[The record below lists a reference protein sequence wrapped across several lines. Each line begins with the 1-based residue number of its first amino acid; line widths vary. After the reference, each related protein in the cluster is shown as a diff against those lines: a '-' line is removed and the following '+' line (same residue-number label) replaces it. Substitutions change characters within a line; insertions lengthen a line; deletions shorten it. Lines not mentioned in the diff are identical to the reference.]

1 MDFSKLRTKFF
12 AATVALFAVA
22 GIITIVMATRSLD
35 RLSTIISETGTGLRT
50 AEKAQ
55 HAAQIAILKADQAAE
70 QSEIKINNARE
81 LNAKQKEIGE
91 REAALRGFYRGALRI
106 IASQLESILSP
117 MAPDDRDF
125 FVLNDEVYLTVMK
138 GAKSVKFFPATDP
151 ENLKEV
157 AENEGLSPVRTD
169 QLASAIQEN
178 ADAEAPYMAFDSA
191 DNAIRIIAN
200 IGPTEDRFGVLEVT
214 LEDQLTPM
222 KKEAG
227 NLALDFMMRLG
238 AQTKEQEKNFET
250 RLAEMEAKRAE
261 AEAVHAEREA
271 RVESEEKSARN
282 WLIGAVVLSSLFGAY
297 YSGRADFFFQ
307 VVFVATAMSIVSG
320 AVAERMKLW
329 PFLAFCVILTGFI
342 YPLQGYWKWGGGF
355 LDALGFSDFAGSG
368 VVHLTGATAAL
379 AGVILVGARKGKYSK
394 DGKINALPGAN
405 LPLATLGTF
414 ILWLGWFGFNG
425 GSELIIS
432 NAGEANAVAAIF
444 VNTNA
449 AAAGGVIAALIT
461 ARVVLGRADLTMV
474 LNGALAGLVAIT
486 AEPLTPSPLLATLI
500 GAVGGIIV
508 VFSVLGL
515 DRLRIDDP
523 VGAISVHGTVGIW
536 GLLAVPLTNS
546 DINLNAQLI
555 GIGVIFAFV
564 FLASLLTWG
573 VIRILAGLR
582 VSEDD
587 EYRGVDVS
595 ECGLEAYPEF
605 TGNR

>member
-1 MDFSKLRTKFF
+1 MRSELFRGVLILRRQNARVTMAFRTTVLLALAGSASGFFGRSTGPAVNNAPLGASTRTSHACQPERSSGAPSAAACSWTLRGGF

-191 DNAIRIIAN
+191 DDAIRIIAN

-250 RLAEMEAKRAE
+250 IWKMRLAE
-261 AEAVHAEREA
+261 
-271 RVESEEKSARN
+271 
-282 WLIGAVVLSSLFGAY
+282 
-297 YSGRADFFFQ
+297 
-307 VVFVATAMSIVSG
+307 
-320 AVAERMKLW
+320 
-329 PFLAFCVILTGFI
+329 
-342 YPLQGYWKWGGGF
+342 
-355 LDALGFSDFAGSG
+355 GSG
-368 VVHLTGATAAL
+368 FFSSTTLLTQ
-379 AGVILVGARKGKYSK
+379 IS
-394 DGKINALPGAN
+394 
-405 LPLATLGTF
+405 TLN
-414 ILWLGWFGFNG
+414 GFNH
-425 GSELIIS
+425 SAMPEPRLRPTTLRSDIAIPTK
-432 NAGEANAVAAIF
+432 AIF
-444 VNTNA
+444 AT
-449 AAAGGVIAALIT
+449 IARI
-461 ARVVLGRADLTMV
+461 VLLMV
-474 LNGALAGLVAIT
+474 R
-486 AEPLTPSPLLATLI
+486 LL
-500 GAVGGIIV
+500 
-508 VFSVLGL
+508 SV
-515 DRLRIDDP
+515 
-523 VGAISVHGTVGIW
+523 
-536 GLLAVPLTNS
+536 
-546 DINLNAQLI
+546 
-555 GIGVIFAFV
+555 
-564 FLASLLTWG
+564 
-573 VIRILAGLR
+573 
-582 VSEDD
+582 
-587 EYRGVDVS
+587 
-595 ECGLEAYPEF
+595 
-605 TGNR
+605 